1 MNPSM
6 TLSALIAQS
15 AQQLDAAHTAGN
27 LSFGHGT
34 TNAADEAAWLVLWK
48 LGLPLDTDLSDE
60 VHNLELPAT
69 QVASVQA
76 FIEHRIASRKPAAYL
91 THEAWLQGVS
101 FYIDERAIVPRSL
114 IAEVLALGIDPWLDP
129 NTTRVLDL
137 CTGNGSLGI
146 LAALAFPD
154 ITVQGL
160 DLSKDALAVAQ
171 INIERHGLE
180 DRMTLAESDG
190 LAKADGV
197 FDLILCNPPYVNA
210 QSMTELPAE
219 FKAEPVL
226 ALAGGDDGMDFIRQ
240 MLRDAPAHMREN
252 AVLVLEIG
260 HERDYFEAAFP
271 HLDVVWLSTSAGD
284 DQVLLLTRQAIVE
297 GANNK

>member
-15 AQQLDAAHTAGN
+15 AQQLDAAHTASQ
-27 LSFGHGT
+27 LSFGQGT
-34 TNAADEAAWLVLWK
+34 TNADDEAAWLVLWK
-48 LGLPLDTDLSDE
+48 LGLPLDTDFTDPAQDVALSPE
-60 VHNLELPAT
+60 QIEA
-69 QVASVQA
+69 VQA
-76 FIEHRIASRKPAAYL
+76 LIAQRMATRKPAAYL
-91 THEAWLQGVS
+91 TQEAWLQGVS

-114 IAEVLALGIDPWLDP
+114 IAEALADGSIDPWLHP
-129 NTTRVLDL
+129 NTSRVLDL

-154 ITVQGL
+154 VTVQGL

-171 INIERHGLE
+171 INIERHGVQ

-190 LAKADGV
+190 LQNADGV

-210 QSMTELPAE
+210 QSMAELPAE
-219 FKAEPVL
+219 FKAEPEL
-226 ALAGGDDGMDFIRQ
+226 ALAGGADGMDFIRTL
-240 MLRDAPAHMREN
+240 LRDAPAHMSEH

-260 HERDYFEAAFP
+260 HERPYFEAAFP
-271 HLDVVWLSTSAGD
+271 SLDVVWLSTSAGD
-284 DQVLLLTRQAIVE
+284 DQVLLVSREALQQLSR
-297 GANNK
+297 